1 MVVLGEKRPENYSDT
16 SKKVPGLTGIA
27 PKLQQPFLATEP
39 VALVEDL
46 VQRAMVSNAS
56 DIHIDPAPDQWE
68 VRFRLD
74 GILSPQG
81 KFPAILGPN
90 VVARLKVLAELL
102 TYRTDIPQE
111 GRLELACFARTTKPG
126 SSREDKPATPA
137 NPPQTP
143 QMVEGR
149 LSTFPTLHGEKVAIR
164 FFGRDASDLRLDQLG
179 FEAGTL
185 ERLQTLLS
193 GRQGAVLLTGPGG
206 SGKTTTLYAAL
217 ESIKSAHRD
226 GIHIFTIEDPIERPI
241 AGITQSQARPGTE
254 FDFARGLRSLLR
266 QDPEVVMVGEIRD
279 GQTAAI
285 AMEAALTGH
294 LLLSTV
300 HSGSACGVLSRLLD
314 MGVEPYALTS
324 GIRGV
329 LNQRLVRK
337 TCKSCSAK
345 GCDICGQ
352 SGYSGR
358 LLLAELIEVNGPLR
372 KAILAR
378 ADLDGL
384 LEAAKSHSPGGESG
398 DSDLWAAGLRA
409 LERGDTTLT
418 ELTRVLGPQPVKAK
432 PDSIAKTVNMS
443 QHNQNEQGTGA

>member
-1 MVVLGEKRPENYSDT
+1 MVVLGKDDAVELVRRNPSCPGPTHSQTSD
-16 SKKVPGLTGIA
+16 
-27 PKLQQPFLATEP
+27 P
-39 VALVEDL
+39 VALVQEL
-46 VQRAMVSNAS
+46 IQKALGANAS
-56 DIHIDPAPDQWE
+56 DVHLDPGPESWD
-68 VRFRLD
+68 VRFRVD
-74 GILSPQG
+74 GILRPEGS
-81 KFPAILGPN
+81 FSSRLGPN

-111 GRLELACFARTTKPG
+111 GRLELGGMKG
-126 SSREDKPATPA
+126 SG
-137 NPPQTP
+137 
-143 QMVEGR
+143 MEGR

-164 FFGRDASDLRLDQLG
+164 FFGREATRLGLDHLG
-179 FEAGTL
+179 LEMETL
-185 ERLQTLLS
+185 HRLKGLLA

-217 ESIKSAHRD
+217 ESIRETHKN

-241 AGITQSQARPGTE
+241 AGITQSQAKPGSD

-279 GQTAAI
+279 GQTASI

-300 HSGSACGVLSRLLD
+300 HAGSACGVFSRLLD

-337 TCKSCSAK
+337 SCATCRGI
-345 GCDICGQ
+345 GCLACQQ
-352 SGYSGR
+352 SGFSGR
-358 LLLAELIEVNGPLR
+358 LLLAELVEVKGPLR

-384 LEAAKSHSPGGESG
+384 IDAAREMNQPHGGASGESQ
-398 DSDLWAAGLRA
+398 LWETGLRA
-409 LERGDTTLT
+409 VARGETTHE
-418 ELTRVLGPQPVKAK
+418 ELTRSLGPK
-432 PDSIAKTVNMS
+432 PGQGALSPKSIHPIPKS
-443 QHNQNEQGTGA
+443 QLDGENRA

>member
-1 MVVLGEKRPENYSDT
+1 MVVLGKDRTESAGNRSQKMAITE
-16 SKKVPGLTGIA
+16 GISSGSC
-27 PKLQQPFLATEP
+27 LLFSSTEP
-39 VALVEDL
+39 VGLVEEL
-46 VQRAMVSNAS
+46 IQKALSLNAS
-56 DIHIDPAPDQWE
+56 DIHLDPSPDRWE

-74 GILSPQG
+74 GILCHQG
-81 KFPAILGPN
+81 NFPSSLGPN

-111 GRLELACFARTTKPG
+111 GRLELRDFPR
-126 SSREDKPATPA
+126 A
-137 NPPQTP
+137 NPAGSATRHEEALR
-143 QMVEGR
+143 VIEGR

-179 FEAGTL
+179 FEPETL
-185 ERLQTLLS
+185 ERLQSLLS

-217 ESIKSAHRD
+217 ESIKVAHRG

-279 GQTAAI
+279 AQTAAI

-300 HSGSACGVLSRLLD
+300 HAGSACGVLSRLLD

-337 TCKSCSAK
+337 TCIACSGK
-345 GCDICGQ
+345 GCDACNK
-352 SGYSGR
+352 SGLAGR
-358 LLLAELIEVNGPLR
+358 LLLAELIEVKGALR

-384 LEAAKSHSPGGESG
+384 LDAAKLDAIGGESG
-398 DSDLWAAGLRA
+398 ESELWAAGLRA
-409 LERGDTTLT
+409 LVRGETTLA
-418 ELTRVLGPQPVKAK
+418 ELTRVLGPK
-432 PDSIAKTVNMS
+432 PTQLITDSITKIVNMS
-443 QHNQNEQGTGA
+443 QHNQSEQGTGA

>member
-1 MVVLGEKRPENYSDT
+1 MVVLGKDRHENTTCRPQKATAFEGVSVKTT
-16 SKKVPGLTGIA
+16 SQFTA
-27 PKLQQPFLATEP
+27 SEP
-39 VALVEDL
+39 VGLVEEL
-46 VQRAMVSNAS
+46 IQKALSLNAS
-56 DIHIDPAPDQWE
+56 DIHLDPGPDRWE

-74 GILSPQG
+74 GILSHKG
-81 KFPAILGPN
+81 DFPSSLGPN

-111 GRLELACFARTTKPG
+111 GRLELPGIPRAKPTGSGPPGKEGAR
-126 SSREDKPATPA
+126 
-137 NPPQTP
+137 
-143 QMVEGR
+143 VIEGR

-179 FEAGTL
+179 FEPSTL

-193 GRQGAVLLTGPGG
+193 ARQGAVLLTGPGG

-217 ESIKSAHRD
+217 ESIKLAHHG

-241 AGITQSQARPGTE
+241 AGVTQSQARPGTE

-279 GQTAAI
+279 GQTASI

-294 LLLSTV
+294 LLLSTI
-300 HSGSACGVLSRLLD
+300 HAGSACGVLSRLLD

-337 TCKSCSAK
+337 TCAACSGN
-345 GCDICGQ
+345 GCDACNH
-352 SGYSGR
+352 SGLYGR
-358 LLLAELIEVNGPLR
+358 LLLAELIEVKGALR
-372 KAILAR
+372 KAILAG

-384 LEAAKSHSPGGESG
+384 LDAARMDANGGESG
-398 DSDLWAAGLRA
+398 ESELWAAGLRA
-409 LERGDTTLT
+409 LSRGETTLP
-418 ELTRVLGPQPVKAK
+418 ELTRVLGPKPTQPIT
-432 PDSIAKTVNMS
+432 DSISKTVKMAQN
-443 QHNQNEQGTGA
+443 NQIEQGTGA

>member
-1 MVVLGEKRPENYSDT
+1 MVVLGKDRPESF
-16 SKKVPGLTGIA
+16 SGRPQKVSEKGILPKAGL
-27 PKLQQPFLATEP
+27 PFSASEP
-39 VALVEDL
+39 VGLVEEL
-46 VQRAMVSNAS
+46 IQKALVSNAS
-56 DIHIDPAPDQWE
+56 DIHLDPGPERWK
-68 VRFRLD
+68 VRFRID

-81 KFPAILGPN
+81 AFPALLGPN

-111 GRLELACFARTTKPG
+111 GRLELGSFARAIPTA
-126 SSREDKPATPA
+126 SA
-137 NPPQTP
+137 PQEK
-143 QMVEGR
+143 MVPRVMEGR

-179 FEAGTL
+179 FEPPTL
-185 ERLQTLLS
+185 QRLQDLLS

-217 ESIKSAHRD
+217 ESIRAAHRD

-241 AGITQSQARPGTE
+241 AGITQSQARPGTD

-300 HSGSACGVLSRLLD
+300 HAGSACGVFSRLLD

-337 TCKSCSAK
+337 TCSKCAGS
-345 GCDICGQ
+345 GCDACGN

-358 LLLAELIEVNGPLR
+358 LLLAELIEVKGALR

-384 LEAAKSHSPGGESG
+384 LDAAKTDAIGGESG
-398 DSDLWAAGLRA
+398 ESELWAVGLRA
-409 LERGDTTLT
+409 LARGETTLT
-418 ELTRVLGPQPVKAK
+418 ELTRVLGPK
-432 PDSIAKTVNMS
+432 PSVSKTDPFAKTMNMP
-443 QHNQNEQGTGA
+443 QNNQSEQGTGA